1 MNTIKFFAIAVF
13 AMFLTACGTVQ
24 KKEIIIQDKLVAV
37 VISEEHFKTPSVP
50 APMDP
55 DKLRSLTPRQY
66 IVEQNKYISDLYL
79 YTGSLKIQIEKI
91 KKAML
96 SAAEVID
103 KREKESKVLND
114 ALKE

>member
-1 MNTIKFFAIAVF
+1 MKTIKLFILAISAVF
-13 AMFLTACGTVQ
+13 LAGCATVQ
-24 KKEIIIQDKLVAV
+24 EKEILIQDKPVAV
-37 VISEEHFKTPSVP
+37 MIGEEHFKTPSVP

-55 DKLRSLTPRQY
+55 DKLKSLTPRQY
-66 IVEQNKYISDLYL
+66 IAEQNRYISDLYL
-79 YTGSLKIQIEKI
+79 YTGSLRIQIDKI
-91 KKAML
+91 KKAMH